1 MNQLIDGI
9 SKSSVGCHID
19 GVCVNN
25 ISYADDMVLLSP
37 SIGAIRQLLKM
48 CELYAEAHGLKYN
61 AKKSEV
67 LVFKSGAKGYC
78 TIPTISLCGSPL
90 RRVTSFKYLGHW
102 VTQDLRDNADI
113 DRERRYGMRAYSDLR
128 VQYNNAL
135 RMLLG
140 LPWRYSAS
148 NMFAEWRIDG
158 FKAIMRSGTQD
169 SSDKNCFWIR
179 LSSYLFKHFHLSL
192 TLQELHFTTHRES
205 TRRSSVQSSSLR
217 AALEPNG

>member
-1 MNQLIDGI
+1 MYQLIDGL

-19 GVCVNN
+19 GVCANN

-113 DRERRYGMRAYSDLR
+113 DRERRYGMRAYTDLR
-128 VQYNNAL
+128 VQYNNAI

-158 FKAIMRSGTQD
+158 FKAIMRKSMRAGIFVD
-169 SSDKNCFWIR
+169 
-179 LSSYLFKHFHLSL
+179 H
-192 TLQELHFTTHRES
+192 
-205 TRRSSVQSSSLR
+205 LR
-217 AALEPNG
+217 A